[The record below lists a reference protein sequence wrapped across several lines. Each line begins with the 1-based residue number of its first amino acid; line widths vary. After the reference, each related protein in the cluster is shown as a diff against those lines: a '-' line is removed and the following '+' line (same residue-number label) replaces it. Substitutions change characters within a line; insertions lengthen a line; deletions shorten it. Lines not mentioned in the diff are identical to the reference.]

1 MLVRDNVHVH
11 GTRDSKVGDSS
22 TSFAAL
28 LGMEK
33 RTNVIAEV
41 LGGSLATSPMR
52 THLLSVDLEASV
64 MALVAP

>member
-1 MLVRDNVHVH
+1 MHVH

-33 RTNVIAEV
+33 RTNVIAAEV
-41 LGGSLATSPMR
+41 LGGSLATSPM
-52 THLLSVDLEASV
+52 
-64 MALVAP
+64 